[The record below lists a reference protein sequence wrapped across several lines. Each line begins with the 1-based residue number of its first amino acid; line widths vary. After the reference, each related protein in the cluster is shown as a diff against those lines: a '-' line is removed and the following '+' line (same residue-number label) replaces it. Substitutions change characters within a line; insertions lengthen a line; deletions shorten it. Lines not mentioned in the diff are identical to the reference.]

1 MFHWTKT
8 RRLGGR
14 FKYTLLNHDTSRCS
28 WQSRWPLNKSYLK
41 LFDFFQVISKLY
53 QVQISIRFI
62 TEHKVLFC
70 ASTLYHL
77 SVSVLRWHIWWFVSN
92 FPKLSDKFQNC
103 FHRVHYIQHLMMDIW
118 CRAKSVSS
126 PSLALATRKLDTE
139 RGISHPGSKGWN
151 VFDICLVLVRSVW
164 WGRVSGDECTE
175 GKFDVPG
182 GPGHDTTDNGD
193 TVVTSSHRGGKR
205 GIGDNTDTSHYRDVF
220 PSVILTTVTWS
231 KSPLR
236 IINMDLRRL
245 IDNLPRL
252 QYVFLPES
260 TL

>member
-1 MFHWTKT
+1 MILPGILDGLWIKAVWNC
-8 RRLGGR
+8 L
-14 FKYTLLNHDTSRCS
+14 TSFN
-28 WQSRWPLNKSYLK
+28 L
-41 LFDFFQVISKLY
+41 SKLH
-53 QVQISIRFI
+53 QVQISSKFI

-126 PSLALATRKLDTE
+126 PSLALHWPHDTE

-182 GPGHDTTDNGD
+182 GPGHDNTDNGD

-205 GIGDNTDTSHYRDVF
+205 GHWWQYWHFS
-220 PSVILTTVTWS
+220 LQ
-231 KSPLR
+231 
-236 IINMDLRRL
+236 RRVPERY
-245 IDNLPRL
+245 IDNRDMEQVPSEDNKHG
-252 QYVFLPES
+252 FKE
-260 TL
+260 THW

>member
-53 QVQISIRFI
+53 QVQISSKFI

-126 PSLALATRKLDTE
+126 PPVTCIGHTQ
-139 RGISHPGSKGWN
+139 
-151 VFDICLVLVRSVW
+151 VRHWKRNFSSRLKRMECVW
-164 WGRVSGDECTE
+164 YLSCV
-175 GKFDVPG
+175 GKVG
-182 GPGHDTTDNGD
+182 
-193 TVVTSSHRGGKR
+193 VMRSS
-205 GIGDNTDTSHYRDVF
+205 
-220 PSVILTTVTWS
+220 
-231 KSPLR
+231 
-236 IINMDLRRL
+236 
-245 IDNLPRL
+245 
-252 QYVFLPES
+252 
-260 TL
+260 